1 MAVKGSGSLKR
12 KGAQLDLDGEPLTEA
27 EAAPEQ
33 EQEAQ
38 EKEEQKSPKP
48 KSPAKPKSK
57 SKPSKPQTSPKAKA
71 KGKAK
76 AKAKGESKPPAK
88 TPKAKSTAKA
98 TPQPKAKKTK
108 PGKQLKEG
116 DNNNKNVTRQESFAD
131 KALQWKLAAEDKAE
145 AQEKPKE
152 EPEAEEQDGD
162 EEDDQ
167 GGEKRDL
174 AKARKFKR
182 MSDAGAI
189 PEHIQEV
196 LSKAKTRAAK
206 TELINEL
213 FDKNDKGKL
222 IMKSDKPVF
231 ETTKQAKHQKF
242 GRDETMGAP
251 KDVVLHRDYHG
262 DEKALDASIARGTV
276 MVWLQD
282 GVEFAGYRQ
291 TVAGIGKTVEDKH
304 QAKSGAK
311 EITDETFQ
319 ALDKAFRA
327 MTFSFDQD
335 DQPRQAIAAEAASSK
350 EPPVLKQFTESQQAL
365 LEEAKGAME
374 RLHSAAM
381 RMISKCS
388 QAKDKESFKPHML
401 AMKSWMDRDDHLL
414 LWKEFPDSER
424 PLTAATF
431 KDYMCEHS
439 ETAVS
444 LNEECEKFKALL
456 KARKELRGGVQQ
468 RLQRVEARNDA
479 APVASNL
486 AHELLERWSW
496 GEVSPQVVQKL
507 AAASQRD
514 FQAVGATPPSEIAAL
529 AGLGSAGLYPNNM
542 HKEILKIANKNN
554 AFSKSFKP
562 PWDKLLQ
569 TMLLPHVVFSD
580 LYHSYPA
587 AFAKF
592 MMPSGGISK
601 LKEFWRLQKA
611 GHPAWRNHPIVS
623 KRSFDAEHTL
633 PLQLHGDGTPVVGI
647 GKIWSRQLT
656 SYTWNSL
663 LAEGWTKDSMMPSW
677 FCFDETEAGRETTD
691 EFFRIIC
698 WSFACLASGVWPAA
712 NHLGAKYPAG
722 TVEARRA
729 GTPLAN
735 GLRGIIWSLNGDA
748 EYLVQK
754 LQLPH
759 YGSKSSP
766 CALCRCRG
774 DNSDSSWHDCRT
786 SARWLTLGWTRESWL
801 AYPERSSSAIFSNA
815 TGLTPLNVHY
825 DYMHCKYLGADQ
837 ISFGSVLDLLVS
849 HLMADSPLTNLGQC
863 WDKIVTSY
871 KRLGISERYRGFR
884 KLTMFQRK
892 KKCPKLKGRAG
903 QIAAFGEPLL
913 ELWEEHMHPDLA
925 VHCKIR
931 TYLRLNIAMEKIMKE
946 CRAETAF
953 PEPQATNFIEYA
965 FAMCNLHMELGAHF
979 EAEGLKLFSPLPKLH
994 LLLHTVLLCRHI
1006 NPRLTWCYKGEDL
1019 QKVSRSLAAS
1029 CARGLRGPAVTV
1041 KRVSKL
1047 RAAWNLRLSKVSA
1060 D

>member
-1 MAVKGSGSLKR
+1 MCRFTWLHHWQQDPK
-12 KGAQLDLDGEPLTEA
+12 TMY
-27 EAAPEQ
+27 AA
-33 EQEAQ
+33 
-38 EKEEQKSPKP
+38 
-48 KSPAKPKSK
+48 
-57 SKPSKPQTSPKAKA
+57 
-71 KGKAK
+71 G
-76 AKAKGESKPPAK
+76 
-88 TPKAKSTAKA
+88 
-98 TPQPKAKKTK
+98 
-108 PGKQLKEG
+108 
-116 DNNNKNVTRQESFAD
+116 
-131 KALQWKLAAEDKAE
+131 
-145 AQEKPKE
+145 
-152 EPEAEEQDGD
+152 
-162 EEDDQ
+162 
-167 GGEKRDL
+167 
-174 AKARKFKR
+174 
-182 MSDAGAI
+182 
-189 PEHIQEV
+189 
-196 LSKAKTRAAK
+196 
-206 TELINEL
+206 
-213 FDKNDKGKL
+213 
-222 IMKSDKPVF
+222 
-231 ETTKQAKHQKF
+231 
-242 GRDETMGAP
+242 
-251 KDVVLHRDYHG
+251 
-262 DEKALDASIARGTV
+262 
-276 MVWLQD
+276 
-282 GVEFAGYRQ
+282 
-291 TVAGIGKTVEDKH
+291 
-304 QAKSGAK
+304 
-311 EITDETFQ
+311 
-319 ALDKAFRA
+319 
-327 MTFSFDQD
+327 
-335 DQPRQAIAAEAASSK
+335 
-350 EPPVLKQFTESQQAL
+350 
-365 LEEAKGAME
+365 
-374 RLHSAAM
+374 
-381 RMISKCS
+381 
-388 QAKDKESFKPHML
+388 
-401 AMKSWMDRDDHLL
+401 
-414 LWKEFPDSER
+414 
-424 PLTAATF
+424 
-431 KDYMCEHS
+431 
-439 ETAVS
+439 
-444 LNEECEKFKALL
+444 
-456 KARKELRGGVQQ
+456 RGGVQQ
-468 RLQRVEARNDA
+468 RIQKVEARNDA

-514 FQAVGATPPSEIAAL
+514 FQAVGATPPSEVAAL

-554 AFSKSFKP
+554 AFSKPFAVKMSFKP

-592 MMPSGGISK
+592 MMPSGGIQK

-623 KRSFDAEHTL
+623 KKSFDAEHTL

-677 FCFDETEAGRETTD
+677 FCFDETEAGKETTD

-759 YGSKSSP
+759 YGSKASP
-766 CALCRCRG
+766 CALCKCRG

-801 AYPERSSSAIFSNA
+801 AYPERSSSTIFSNA

-884 KLTMFQRK
+884 KLTM
-892 KKCPKLKGRAG
+892 AG

-1041 KRVSKL
+1041 KMVSKL

>member
-1 MAVKGSGSLKR
+1 MGSGVPLPGTMRPGVPLPGTMRPGVPLPGAMGPGAANLGMPFLPGTMGPGAAGLGRPGLECLWCLVQWALERPGLECPFLVFRQCQQHLLFRQCQHLHFRQQHLFFRLWCRRLSSCLLGLSGGQWQLEMEAANRTDAGDTTEPEDGSETKTIIPTSPVKKKPSFVLLDHSPVSPADLDGAGAAPSSPRPRVVKEEEEDLQRPPSVEVEAISRRRLSEKTDPAMAVKGSGSLKR

-162 EEDDQ
+162 EEDNQ

-444 LNEECEKFKALL
+444 LNEEREKFKALL
-456 KARKELRGGVQQ
+456 KA
-468 RLQRVEARNDA
+468 
-479 APVASNL
+479 
-486 AHELLERWSW
+486 
-496 GEVSPQVVQKL
+496 
-507 AAASQRD
+507 
-514 FQAVGATPPSEIAAL
+514 
-529 AGLGSAGLYPNNM
+529 
-542 HKEILKIANKNN
+542 
-554 AFSKSFKP
+554 
-562 PWDKLLQ
+562 
-569 TMLLPHVVFSD
+569 
-580 LYHSYPA
+580 
-587 AFAKF
+587 
-592 MMPSGGISK
+592 
-601 LKEFWRLQKA
+601 
-611 GHPAWRNHPIVS
+611 
-623 KRSFDAEHTL
+623 RSFDAEHTL

-663 LAEGWTKDSMMPSW
+663 LAVSRRYRGSPSSR
-677 FCFDETEAGRETTD
+677 DAAGE
-691 EFFRIIC
+691 
-698 WSFACLASGVWPAA
+698 W
-712 NHLGAKYPAG
+712 
-722 TVEARRA
+722 
-729 GTPLAN
+729 
-735 GLRGIIWSLNGDA
+735 
-748 EYLVQK
+748 
-754 LQLPH
+754 
-759 YGSKSSP
+759 
-766 CALCRCRG
+766 CRG

-1041 KRVSKL
+1041 KMVSKL